1 MLDGL
6 TRYALA
12 ATAVM
17 NILGSL
23 AFTPAGAGLRASL
36 GIPPAHAI
44 WGLMVGS
51 FILFMGLGYAA
62 LAISGRSER
71 IFLAVAAGGK
81 AAFAAIMI
89 SMGIAGEIPAVAAV
103 SGLPDLVFA
112 AIFARWV
119 LRADPE

>member
-1 MLDGL
+1 MLDGF
-6 TRYALA
+6 TRKALA

-17 NILGSL
+17 NVAGSI

-36 GIPPAHAI
+36 GIPPAHPI

-62 LAISGRSER
+62 LAISGKPER

-89 SMGIAGEIPAVAAV
+89 SMGIAGEIPAAAAA

-119 LRADPE
+119 LRA